1 MIPGGKKMVKQ
12 FEVEWSYNDDDDNE
26 VFVTATGTKSAD
38 VPAKMYLKNGDPG
51 YPAEPGEVE
60 IDKIASTDEEGNPVE
75 FDESQYDA
83 LEEYIF
89 ETVDTDEPDYD

>member
-1 MIPGGKKMVKQ
+1 MSKA
-12 FEVEWSYNDDDDNE
+12 FEVEWSYNGDDDSE
-26 VFVTATGTKSAD
+26 VFVTATGTKSPD

-60 IDKIASTDEEGNPVE
+60 IEKIICTDEEGNQVE

-89 ETVDTDEPDYD
+89 DTVDTSETDYDEPDYD

>member
-1 MIPGGKKMVKQ
+1 MVKP

-75 FDESQYDA
+75 FDESQHDA